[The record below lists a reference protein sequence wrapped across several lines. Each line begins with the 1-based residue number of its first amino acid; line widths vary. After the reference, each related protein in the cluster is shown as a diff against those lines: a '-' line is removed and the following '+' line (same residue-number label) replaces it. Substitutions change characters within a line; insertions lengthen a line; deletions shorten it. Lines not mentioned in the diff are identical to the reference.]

1 MNNDI
6 RLTMLVLEGLE
17 INHSMDPEI
26 AELVRGLMVEG
37 SQLDEGILDTIKEK
51 AAAFAD
57 KVKDNAKNILPSITK
72 KFDNVL
78 AQVRAKQGDEAAD
91 AIETEMSKKGGGNWK
106 SNSVKIAAA
115 LAVASSLAQASPA
128 QAHDMYIRMSPFQY
142 QQMQMQNQANFD
154 RQRAMMWQRQQ
165 QFQQQRGYQQG
176 YPQGYYQQDQ
186 GANNAAALAIGVMI
200 GAALG
205 AALSQSHN

>member
-6 RLTMLVLEGLE
+6 RYTMLVLEGLE
-17 INHSMDPEI
+17 INHRMDSEVLDMI
-26 AELVRGLMVEG
+26 RGLMVES
-37 SQLDEGILDTIKEK
+37 SQLDEGVLDTIKDK

-57 KVKDNAKNILPSITK
+57 KVKGRAKNILPSITQ

-91 AIETEMSKKGGGNWK
+91 AIETEMVKKGGGNWK

-115 LAVASSLAQASPA
+115 LAVASSLAQATPA

-142 QQMQMQNQANFD
+142 QQMQMQNQAN
-154 RQRAMMWQRQQ
+154 WSRQQ
-165 QFQQQRGYQQG
+165 AMWGQRHGYRQM
-176 YPQGYYQQDQ
+176 PPRGYYQGNQ
-186 GANNAAALAIGVMI
+186 GGGNDAAALAIGVMI

-205 AALSQSHN
+205 AALSQPHK

>member
-1 MNNDI
+1 
-6 RLTMLVLEGLE
+6 MLVLEGLE
-17 INHSMDPEI
+17 INYGMDPEI

-37 SQLDEGILDTIKEK
+37 SQLDEGIIDTIKEK

-72 KFDNVL
+72 KFENVL

-106 SNSVKIAAA
+106 SNSTKIAAA

-128 QAHDMYIRMSPFQY
+128 QAQDIYIRMISPHQAQQY
-142 QQMQMQNQANFD
+142 DMQRQANFD

-165 QFQQQRGYQQG
+165 QFQQQRGYQQGYQQG

-205 AALSQSHN
+205 AALSQPHN